1 MIYGPPIP
9 SEHTSSLC
17 VCVWGGLMGLMIDL
31 ITESLANVTYSLL
44 SLLIK
49 IYIQQVT
56 GKRFLPHCL
65 LMKPAVPSNETSLK
79 SSSRVFR
86 EMGSTWFTF

>member
-1 MIYGPPIP
+1 MGLQYHQSTPVL
-9 SEHTSSLC
+9 S
-17 VCVWGGLMGLMIDL
+17 VCGGAGLMGLMIDL

-65 LMKPAVPSNETSLK
+65 LMKPAVPSNEMSLK